1 MIKEYILKNKDEV
14 VLEFEVHRKE
24 KTFESG
30 KAFVEELENI
40 VFKDTFLPFGIKKED
55 LSESLKTW
63 IKNRKIP
70 KNRAFVN
77 ELVASYQNEN
87 GETLMDYVN
96 VSLALSLND
105 SFWITPKDKAYKW
118 KDYNLYTNDFNEAL
132 ALVAF
137 GIKTERI
144 EGITS
149 SPEFTTNGML
159 RKCWHKD
166 ESGIY
171 LYKSNSEAKDSKE
184 AYSEYY
190 MAQVAQALNFNAIP
204 YDLKLFHNEL
214 VSSCKLFTNENEGFV
229 PIYHFLSEEKRKL
242 KGLELI
248 EELFTIYGKHK
259 NELVDLLLFDALI
272 ANKDR
277 HLGNFGMIVDNNT
290 GKLLRVAPIFDN
302 GLSIFNLMKYPNDEW
317 LDKKSL
323 EKTSWFEL
331 SFKEQLYR
339 FARERHYEAL
349 SNLQNFTFQRHK
361 DFNLDEQWLI
371 SAQNNIRAKATK
383 ALEFIKEKEALEEQA
398 RLNNLIE
405 QTKIHQAEADLRA
418 KEQRSDILE
427 TSSSESLKEITNA
440 HANRVRKR

>member
-105 SFWITPKDKAYKW
+105 SFWIVPKDKAYKW

-259 NELVDLLLFDALI
+259 DELVDLLLFDALI

-302 GLSIFNLMKYPNDEW
+302 GYSLMNFLTLDELNNINNAKIEKISNFSYDFDTQLKLFIQPRHAENLEKLKHFTFKRHAKYNLSEEW
-317 LDKKSL
+317 LKPI
-323 EKTSWFEL
+323 E
-331 SFKEQLYR
+331 SFIQ
-339 FARERHYEAL
+339 
-349 SNLQNFTFQRHK
+349 QR
-361 DFNLDEQWLI
+361 
-371 SAQNNIRAKATK
+371 ATK

-405 QTKIHQAEADLRA
+405 QTKMHQAEADLRA

>member
-1 MIKEYILKNKDEV
+1 MDYVLKNKDEV
-14 VLEFEVHRKE
+14 VLEFGV
-24 KTFESG
+24 ESHTQIQRG
-30 KAFVEELENI
+30 VLLESESLENI
-40 VFKDTFLPFGIKKED
+40 ILHNDKALPIYFKKED
-55 LSESLKTW
+55 LKTSLLSF
-63 IKNRKIP
+63 IKNRKAP
-70 KNRAFVN
+70 SHRAFIKKLIATYN
-77 ELVASYQNEN
+77 N
-87 GETLMDYVN
+87 GEEKLMDYVN

-105 SFWITPKDKAYKW
+105 SFWITPKDKDYKW

-171 LYKSNSEAKDSKE
+171 LYKSSANVKDESYGGKE
-184 AYSEYY
+184 AYAEYY
-190 MAQVAQALNFNAIP
+190 MAQIASLMNFTHIS
-204 YDLKLFHNEL
+204 YDLKEFHNQII
-214 VSSCKLFTNENEGFV
+214 SSCPIFTNENEGFV
-229 PIYHFLSEEKRKL
+229 PIYFYLDNKKL
-242 KGLELI
+242 KGLDLVKEL
-248 EELFTIYGKHK
+248 EKTYDEDKLQ
-259 NELVDLLLFDALI
+259 DLLVFDALI

-290 GKLLRVAPIFDN
+290 GKLLRPAPIFDN

-427 TSSSESLKEITNA
+427 TSSKET
-440 HANRVRKR
+440 ANIHTHRIRKR

>member
-30 KAFVEELENI
+30 KALVEELENI

-105 SFWITPKDKAYKW
+105 SFWIVPKDKAYKW

-259 NELVDLLLFDALI
+259 DELVDLLLFDALI

-302 GLSIFNLMKYPNDEW
+302 GYSLMNFLTLDELNNINNAKIEKISNFSYDFDTQLKLFIQPRHAENLEKLKHFTFKRHAKYNLSEEW
-317 LDKKSL
+317 LKPI
-323 EKTSWFEL
+323 E
-331 SFKEQLYR
+331 SFIQ
-339 FARERHYEAL
+339 
-349 SNLQNFTFQRHK
+349 QR
-361 DFNLDEQWLI
+361 
-371 SAQNNIRAKATK
+371 ATK

-405 QTKIHQAEADLRA
+405 QTKMHQAEADLRA

>member
-1 MIKEYILKNKDEV
+1 MDYVLKNKDEV
-14 VLEFEVHRKE
+14 VLEFGV
-24 KTFESG
+24 ESHTQIQRG
-30 KAFVEELENI
+30 VLLESESLENI
-40 VFKDTFLPFGIKKED
+40 ILHNDKALPIYFKKED
-55 LSESLKTW
+55 LKTSLLSF
-63 IKNRKIP
+63 IKNRKAP
-70 KNRAFVN
+70 SHRAFIKKLIATYN
-77 ELVASYQNEN
+77 N
-87 GETLMDYVN
+87 GEEKLMDYVN

-105 SFWITPKDKAYKW
+105 SFWITPKDKDYKW

-171 LYKSNSEAKDSKE
+171 LYKSSANVKDESYGGKE
-184 AYSEYY
+184 AYAEYY
-190 MAQVAQALNFNAIP
+190 MAQIASLMNFTHIS
-204 YDLKLFHNEL
+204 YDLKEFHNQII
-214 VSSCKLFTNENEGFV
+214 SSCPIFTNENEGFV
-229 PIYHFLSEEKRKL
+229 PIYFYLDNKKL
-242 KGLELI
+242 KGLDLDNKKLKGLDLVKEL
-248 EELFTIYGKHK
+248 EKTYDEDKLQ
-259 NELVDLLLFDALI
+259 DLLVFDALI

-302 GLSIFNLMKYPNDEW
+302 GYSMMNLLYKEDLSHIDTALNSTMSYLEFSFDTQLKHFIQPRHAENLEKLKHFTFKRHAKYNLSEEW
-317 LDKKSL
+317 LKPI
-323 EKTSWFEL
+323 E
-331 SFKEQLYR
+331 SFIQ
-339 FARERHYEAL
+339 
-349 SNLQNFTFQRHK
+349 QR
-361 DFNLDEQWLI
+361 
-371 SAQNNIRAKATK
+371 ATK
-383 ALEFIKEKEALEEQA
+383 ALEFIKEKEALE
-398 RLNNLIE
+398 E

-427 TSSSESLKEITNA
+427 TSSSESLTEITNA